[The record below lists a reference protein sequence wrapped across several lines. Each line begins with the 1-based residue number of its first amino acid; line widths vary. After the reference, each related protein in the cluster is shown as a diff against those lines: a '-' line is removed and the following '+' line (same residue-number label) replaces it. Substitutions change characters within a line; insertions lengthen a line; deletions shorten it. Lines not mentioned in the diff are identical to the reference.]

1 MSFATFDDDDED
13 GIDRLILSLERISH
27 ELDESIAST
36 DVLNANDTLLTGW
49 TVDRS
54 VAPNEN
60 KSSSCRSYLAVKD
73 SKDLRS
79 STPRKIFSRQR
90 NRNDVIEFKHYLHPH
105 KYIEEYRNEKT
116 KRQEAA
122 LKELANKTDGRRAS
136 DSNVE
141 LRKTCTN
148 CYHLENRTSK
158 HVPGVLSMKEVQ
170 TVEDDNAVK
179 PFIVVRSKGLTRP
192 ANLPMSGQ
200 FHGRKLQ
207 WRPSVTN
214 RKIAHSKPSP
224 WSQAHIDVTL
234 EITSQGGGDVS
245 QLVHTGKQSEDYN
258 FFQERRSSANLVIKR
273 AELGGSPTAMLR
285 TDNKS
290 PPPSARAVTSQAII
304 TQCSPI
310 EKCDAWVKSR
320 ENELGNF
327 SSKAKEPLSA
337 KPPTVRGLLAPSGF
351 TAPLSLRGNS
361 LSSPPKDSPGSRSTE
376 SSAGSTGMDYSKYTD
391 MFKNVLE
398 FYGTRRL
405 RPKSHSAV
413 EQLLTMKT

>member
-13 GIDRLILSLERISH
+13 GIDRIVLSLEQVSH
-27 ELDESIAST
+27 EPEEFVASS
-36 DVLNANDTLLTGW
+36 DALLTGW
-49 TVDRS
+49 TIDRS

-60 KSSSCRSYLAVKD
+60 KPSSHRSSLAVKD

-90 NRNDVIEFKHYLHPH
+90 NRNDVIEFKHHLHPE

-122 LKELANKTDGRRAS
+122 LRELANKNDRHRAS
-136 DSNVE
+136 DSSVE

-148 CYHLENRTSK
+148 CDYLENGTSK
-158 HVPGVLSMKEVQ
+158 HVPSVVSMKEVQ
-170 TVEDDNAVK
+170 TVEDDNTVK
-179 PFIVVRSKGLTRP
+179 PFIVVKSKGLTRP

-214 RKIAHSKPSP
+214 RKITHSKPSP

-245 QLVHTGKQSEDYN
+245 QLVHTSKQNEDYN
-258 FFQERRSSANLVIKR
+258 LFQERIPSANLVIKR
-273 AELGGSPTAMLR
+273 ADLGGSPTATLR
-285 TDNKS
+285 TNNKS
-290 PPPSARAVTSQAII
+290 PSPATRAITSQAII

-310 EKCDAWVKSR
+310 EKCDAWVKNR
-320 ENELGNF
+320 DNELGNF
-327 SSKAKEPLSA
+327 SSKAKEQLSA
-337 KPPTVRGLLAPSGF
+337 KPPTVRRILASSGHS
-351 TAPLSLRGNS
+351 TPLSLRGNS
-361 LSSPPKDSPGSRSTE
+361 VSSPQKDSSGPRSTE
-376 SSAGSTGMDYSKYTD
+376 SSASSTGMDYSKYTD

-413 EQLLTMKT
+413 EQLLSMKT